1 MKIIVAYRGWLR
13 SLGFS
18 LCGRLPASCRI
29 HRSKHGLEKTVFTSQ
44 VQAVIRVL
52 NASGF
57 EAYLVGGAIRDQ
69 LAGVKPTDEDVV
81 TNANPEQIRY
91 IFKKLHSGFHCYIVG
106 RRHRL
111 VHVSKDGVTIEVS
124 TFSSSGQ
131 SKSMTRGVIGRL
143 SKRATITTDAHR
155 RDLTVNALYYC
166 STKQEIIDL
175 VGGFNDIKKKLL
187 RVVGDPMDRFS
198 EDPVRILRALCL
210 SSKLKLSIDKETK
223 KAIDLHKNE
232 LISVSKERLFL
243 EMCKLFYRGHGQKN
257 YQILRQYQILETLF
271 PQSNCVPDSEQD
283 AFYQQAFFNSDRR
296 FNEDLTLSPVF
307 LFAILLWHPFKKL
320 MGSIYF
326 RNKNFE
332 TKLDQ
337 ALQSVCRV
345 QKQRVA
351 MSQKLILGI
360 KDIYRMQYLFMDYA
374 QLKQRKH
381 ASHMRFRASLDFLV
395 LRAQLGEVNPFLAID
410 WVDYRKHN
418 GSREQSRKY

>member
-1 MKIIVAYRGWLR
+1 MVGCRRWLR

-18 LCGRLPASCRI
+18 LCGRLPVGCRI
-29 HRSKHGLEKTVFTSQ
+29 HRSKHGLEKSVFSSQ
-44 VQAVIRVL
+44 VQAVIQIL
-52 NASGF
+52 NECGF

-91 IFKKLHSGFHCYIVG
+91 IFKKLQSGFHCYIVG

-124 TFSSSGQ
+124 TFSSSGK
-131 SKSMTRGVIGRL
+131 SKPMIPGITGRL
-143 SKRATITTDAHR
+143 SKRATLTSDACR

-166 STKQEIIDL
+166 PAQQEIIDL
-175 VGGFNDIKKKLL
+175 VGGFNDIKKGLL
-187 RVVGDPMDRFS
+187 RVIGDPMDRFS

-223 KAIDLHKNE
+223 KAIDMHKND
-232 LISVSKERLFL
+232 LTTVSKERLFL

-257 YQILRQYQILETLF
+257 YQILRQYQILEILF
-271 PQSNCVPDSEQD
+271 PQSTCVSDSEQD
-283 AFYQQAFFNSDRR
+283 AFYRQAFFNSDRR

-332 TKLDQ
+332 TKLEQ
-337 ALQSVCRV
+337 ALQAVCQV

-360 KDIYRMQYLFMDYA
+360 KDIYRMQYAFMDYA
-374 QLKQRKH
+374 QLKQRKY

-395 LRAQLGEVNPFLAID
+395 LRAQLGEVNPFLVID
-410 WVDYRKHN
+410 WVDYRKQN
-418 GSREQSRKY
+418 GSREKSRK

>member
-1 MKIIVAYRGWLR
+1 MKIIVAYRKWLR

-18 LCGRLPASCRI
+18 LCGRLPVGCRI
-29 HRSKHGLEKTVFTSQ
+29 HRSKHGLEKSVFSSQ
-44 VQAVIRVL
+44 VQAIIQIL
-52 NASGF
+52 NECGF

-81 TNANPEQIRY
+81 TNASPEQIRY
-91 IFKKLHSGFHCYIVG
+91 IFKKRQSGFHCYIVG

-111 VHVSKDGVTIEVS
+111 VHVSKDGITIEVS
-124 TFSSSGQ
+124 TFSSPGQ
-131 SKSMTRGVIGRL
+131 SKSTVLGNIGRL
-143 SKRATITTDAHR
+143 SKRATLTSDTYR

-166 STKQEIIDL
+166 PARQEIIDL
-175 VGGFNDIKKKLL
+175 VGGFNDIQKGLL
-187 RVVGDPMDRFS
+187 RVIGDPIDRFS

-210 SSKLKLSIDKETK
+210 SSKLKLSINKETQ
-223 KAIDLHKNE
+223 KALNLHKND

-243 EMCKLFYRGHGQKN
+243 EICKLFYRGHGQKN

-271 PQSNCVPDSEQD
+271 PQSRCVPDSEQD

-296 FNEDLTLSPVF
+296 YNEDLTLSPVF

-320 MGSIYF
+320 MGSTYF

-332 TKLDQ
+332 TKLEQ
-337 ALQSVCRV
+337 ALHAVCSV
-345 QKQRVA
+345 QKQKVA

-381 ASHMRFRASLDFLV
+381 ASQMRFRASLDFLI